1 MSSTAKNLRCSSLD
15 FIRVV
20 AIIGVVT
27 QHAGFESRFDEA
39 TFKIWRQMSLA
50 FDWCVLGFFFVSG
63 YLYPT
68 RSGLSFLVR
77 KAYAL
82 LIPYL
87 IWSLIY
93 GLAIGLLSHVVTTLT
108 SKFSI
113 SLFLSAGFQ
122 LYFLPYMFIVMIF
135 ASLLFQAEYW
145 WNKYFILIVFLSVI
159 GFFSWVGFPNYS
171 HGKDITKLL
180 LYFASFIF
188 GHIFSLNKSS
198 DKQFGFTVAII
209 VTSLLGIVIS
219 RGAAWPLFVSPIILL
234 ATLPFQDNINF
245 KLLSSIGK
253 FSGSIYLWHTPL
265 ILPCV
270 SIVLEKSEVPSIII
284 LMASIYSAILICIV
298 ARLILDK
305 FWIRA
310 FSCPL
315 PHWISL

>member
-1 MSSTAKNLRCSSLD
+1 MSSTAENLRSGSLD

-39 TFKIWRQMSLA
+39 TFKTWQQMSLA

-63 YLYPT
+63 YLYPP
-68 RSGLSFLVR
+68 RAGLSFLVR

-82 LIPYL
+82 LVPYF

-93 GLAIGLLSHVVTTLT
+93 GLLIGLLSQVVPTLT
-108 SKFSI
+108 PKFSI

-122 LYFLPYMFIVMIF
+122 LYFLPYMLVVMIF

-159 GFFSWVGFPNYS
+159 GFFSWVDFPKYS
-171 HGKDITKLL
+171 HGKDTTKLL

-188 GHIFSLNKSS
+188 GHIFSLNKVS
-198 DKQFGFTVAII
+198 DKQFSFTVAILI
-209 VTSLLGIVIS
+209 TSLLGIVVS
-219 RGAAWPLFVSPIILL
+219 KGAAWPLFVSPVIFLL
-234 ATLPFQDNINF
+234 TIPFQDNINF
-245 KLLSSIGK
+245 RRLSSVGK

-270 SIVLEKSEVPSIII
+270 TILLEKSGVPSIII
-284 LMASIYSAILICIV
+284 LMASIYLAILICIV
-298 ARLILDK
+298 MRLILEK

-315 PHWISL
+315 PHWIGL